1 MATGT
6 APRGDKTP
14 VSQIGFVNVFHNVS
28 FLLQSK
34 NIFKTVSRSEGQQQ
48 F

>member
-14 VSQIGFVNVFHNVS
+14 VSQIGFVNVFHKVS
-28 FLLQSK
+28 FLSQSK
-34 NIFKTVSRSEGQQQ
+34 KIFKTVSRREGQRQ